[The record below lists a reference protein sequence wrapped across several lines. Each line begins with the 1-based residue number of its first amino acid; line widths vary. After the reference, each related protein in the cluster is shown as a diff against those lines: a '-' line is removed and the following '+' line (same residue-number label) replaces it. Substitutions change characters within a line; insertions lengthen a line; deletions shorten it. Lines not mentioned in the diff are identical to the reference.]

1 VCYLKK
7 HLKIL
12 CAHVEWSTASMFIGL
27 GSLVVALGANN
38 WPWWMVAVAG
48 LAAVVVGY
56 FAAHS
61 AYTQKSIDRITQY
74 DRDFKAL
81 KPERKIAVHF
91 LLGRGGKKTD
101 VDDVLDFF
109 DSPLGNLT
117 DRGYLDEKLVYDFF
131 FEWIRGYWSACKEY
145 IECQPDRTKWN
156 SFSVLY
162 EAAIEIHKREPGS
175 DKKTLLTGDDLREFL
190 EWELE

>member
-1 VCYLKK
+1 
-7 HLKIL
+7 
-12 CAHVEWSTASMFIGL
+12 MFIGL
-27 GSLVVALGANN
+27 GSLVLALGTNN
-38 WPWWMVAVAG
+38 WPCWALAVACAAVIVIG
-48 LAAVVVGY
+48 YLAAHG
-56 FAAHS
+56 

-81 KPERKIAVHF
+81 KSERKTAVTF
-91 LLGRGGKKTD
+91 LLGKGGKKTD

-117 DRGYLDEKLVYDFF
+117 GRGYLDEKLVYDFF

-145 IECQPDRTKWN
+145 IESQSDRTKWN
-156 SFSVLY
+156 SFASLY
-162 EAAIEIHKREPGS
+162 EAVVEIHKREPGS
-175 DKKTLLTGDDLREFL
+175 DKKALLAGDDLREFL